1 MTGVELGLAVFGLTA
16 QLFVSAVHSYRFI
29 STAQHLKRDASIEFW
44 KLRIQ
49 EVRLR
54 SWGRQWGADREEF
67 ETFLEEENLVEDVRG
82 ILTQIQ
88 DLFADSK
95 KLKEK
100 YGLKIEGVAET
111 DSFEQQILLGILR
124 ARNPDKPTL
133 AQKFLWSLKDK
144 QKFASLVSDLKELND
159 GLYCLFDA
167 SERRSVGACNESDIL
182 RLTNDPVDCE
192 DIQQACITYR
202 DEAAKDSPA
211 QRRWLSSPY
220 LDLINATGAKKLAI
234 EQSEIVLPPLGS
246 SVPADV
252 TRDYERDPE
261 SVVGYI
267 KQSPTRL
274 RILAEYR
281 SKVVLIEWKTMD
293 EKSPYQAL
301 IAKRMENLARLL
313 EPASPKPSD
322 FRVLDCLGYFRDK
335 ALPRYGYLFGFPPNV
350 VQQPPITLHD
360 LLSRGGPHELLL
372 DLGDRFTLA
381 RTLASSLLRLHEC
394 DWVHTSF
401 RSESI
406 LFFFS
411 EQTGSFSSTPQPC
424 IKNPYISGFGY
435 SKPNDPAESTLE
447 YSFPNRL
454 HDLYRHPEIVKSRG
468 SPGADDA
475 IRLQQRHDL
484 FSLGIVLLEIGLWE
498 QIKALWKEKYTSS
511 AFLTKLLTGYVPR
524 LGHKMGTVYRDVV
537 NDLLSMHIEQ
547 HRSTAEVASAF
558 SMRGLERPA
567 DEKKNKGKDL
577 DELDWW
583 SVVVRLE
590 KCKA

>member
-1 MTGVELGLAVFGLTA
+1 MEASLAVLGLTA

-29 STAQHLKRDASIEFW
+29 STAQHLRRDASIEFW

-54 SWGRQWGADREEF
+54 SWGRHWGAGREEF
-67 ETFLEEENLVEDVRG
+67 DKFLEEENLVEDVRG

-88 DLFADSK
+88 ELFTDSK

-100 YGLKIEGVAET
+100 YGLKIEGVSEPE
-111 DSFEQQILLGILR
+111 SLEQRILLGILR

-167 SERRSVGACNESDIL
+167 SERRSIGACNESDIL
-182 RLTNDPVDCE
+182 RLTYDPVDC
-192 DIQQACITYR
+192 DNIQQACIAYR
-202 DEAAKDSPA
+202 DEAVRDGSSK
-211 QRRWLSSPY
+211 RRWLSSPY
-220 LDLINATGAKKLAI
+220 VDLIKASGAKKLAI
-234 EQSEIVLPPLGS
+234 KQSE
-246 SVPADV
+246 
-252 TRDYERDPE
+252 E
-261 SVVGYI
+261 SVMGYI
-267 KQSPTRL
+267 KQSPTGL
-274 RILAEYR
+274 RILAEYC
-281 SKVVLIEWKTMD
+281 SKVILIEWKTID
-293 EKSPYQAL
+293 EKNSYQAL
-301 IAKRMENLARLL
+301 ITQRMENLARLL

-322 FRVLDCLGYFRDK
+322 FRVLNCLGYFRDK
-335 ALPRYGYLFGFPPNV
+335 ALPRYGYLFEFPSNT
-350 VQQPPITLHD
+350 VQQPPVTLHD

-394 DWVHTSF
+394 GWVHTSF

-406 LFFFS
+406 LFFS
-411 EQTGSFSSTPQPC
+411 EQADSSSSTPQPC
-424 IKNPYISGFGY
+424 INDPYISGFGY

-447 YSFPNRL
+447 YSLPNRL

-468 SPGADDA
+468 NPGAGDA

-498 QIKALWKEKYTSS
+498 QINALWKEKYTPS
-511 AFLTKLLTGYVPR
+511 AFLTKLLTAYVPR

-537 NDLLSMHIEQ
+537 SDLLNMQIEQ
-547 HRSTAEVASAF
+547 YKSIAEVASF
-558 SMRGLERPA
+558 FELMRSEVPA

-583 SVVVRLE
+583 NVVVRLE

>member
-1 MTGVELGLAVFGLTA
+1 MSGVEFSLAVLGLTA
-16 QLFVSAVHSYRFI
+16 QLFVAAVHSYRFI
-29 STAQHLKRDASIEFW
+29 STAQHLRRDASIEFW

-49 EVRLR
+49 EVRLK
-54 SWGRQWGADREEF
+54 SWGRHWGADREEF
-67 ETFLEEENLVEDVRG
+67 DKFLEEENLVEDVRG

-88 DLFADSK
+88 ELFADSK
-95 KLKEK
+95 KLKER
-100 YGLKIEGVAET
+100 YGLKIEGVAEP
-111 DSFEQQILLGILR
+111 DSLEQQILLGILR

-167 SERRSVGACNESDIL
+167 SERRSIGACNESDIL
-182 RLTNDPVDCE
+182 RLTYDPVDC
-192 DIQQACITYR
+192 DNIQQACIAYR
-202 DEAAKDSPA
+202 DEAARDDSS
-211 QRRWLSSPY
+211 QRQWLLSPY
-220 LDLINATGAKKLAI
+220 VDLINATGAKKLAI
-234 EQSEIVLPPLGS
+234 EQSEEVLPPLGS
-246 SVPADV
+246 SVPTDV
-252 TRDYERDPE
+252 TRDHERDSE
-261 SVVGYI
+261 SVMGYI
-267 KQSPTRL
+267 KQSPTGL
-274 RILAEYR
+274 RILAEYC
-281 SKVVLIEWKTMD
+281 SKVVLIEWKTID
-293 EKSPYQAL
+293 EKNSYQAL
-301 IAKRMENLARLL
+301 IAQRMENLARLL

-322 FRVLDCLGYFRDK
+322 FRVLNCLGYFRDK
-335 ALPRYGYLFGFPPNV
+335 ALPRYGYLFEFPSNT
-350 VQQPPITLHD
+350 VQQPPVTLHD

-411 EQTGSFSSTPQPC
+411 EQADPSSSTPQPC

-447 YSFPNRL
+447 YSLPNRL

-468 SPGADDA
+468 NPGAGDA

-498 QIKALWKEKYTSS
+498 QIKALWKEKYTPS
-511 AFLTKLLTGYVPR
+511 AFLTKLLTAYVPR

-537 NDLLSMHIEQ
+537 SDLLNMNIEQ
-547 HRSTAEVASAF
+547 HKSIAEVASF
-558 SMRGLERPA
+558 FELMRSEVPA

-583 SVVVRLE
+583 NVVVRLE